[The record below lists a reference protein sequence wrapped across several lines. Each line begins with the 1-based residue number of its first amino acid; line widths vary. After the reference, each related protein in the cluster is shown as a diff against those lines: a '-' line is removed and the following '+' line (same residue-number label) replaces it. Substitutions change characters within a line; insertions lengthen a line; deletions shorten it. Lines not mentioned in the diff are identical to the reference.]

1 MLELYNSAEIYSGN
15 VFSHEFRTT
24 RKEEKTMT
32 EVKSTGFMGVL
43 WALLSGLISFTVGAL
58 VAAYL
63 YTITDNFFIIAVGSG
78 IGGLLLGLMLAMR
91 EKLPR
96 LVLICI
102 AAVPVG
108 ILATFLLAGILEL
121 FMPGGG
127 PIILM
132 DILSITFTGLV
143 FGFISG
149 FALYGIRSSA
159 LFALVTA
166 IVATPFGYL
175 VALFN
180 SGAPIKEIALD
191 LVSGLGI
198 TDVNLLAIL
207 MGLGS
212 GLGLSIGLY
221 RWGKRHP
228 RHN

>member
-1 MLELYNSAEIYSGN
+1 
-15 VFSHEFRTT
+15 
-24 RKEEKTMT
+24 MT

-58 VAAYL
+58 VAGYL
-63 YTITDNFFIIAVGSG
+63 YSITDNFFIIAVGSG
-78 IGGLLLGLMLAMR
+78 IGGLLLGLMLAMW
-91 EKLPR
+91 EKLLR

-102 AAVPVG
+102 IAVPVG
-108 ILATFLLAGILEL
+108 ILSTFLFAGILEL
-121 FMPGGG
+121 LMPGGR

-143 FGFISG
+143 FGFICG
-149 FALYGIRSSA
+149 LALYGIRSSV

-166 IVATPFGYL
+166 IVVTPSGYL

-180 SGAPIKEIALD
+180 SDAPIKEIALD

-198 TDVNLLAIL
+198 TDVNLIAIL
-207 MGLGS
+207 MGLGA

-221 RWGKRHP
+221 RKRKEPQIEH
-228 RHN
+228 RFKHS

>member
-1 MLELYNSAEIYSGN
+1 
-15 VFSHEFRTT
+15 
-24 RKEEKTMT
+24 MT
-32 EVKSTGFMGVL
+32 DQNPTNFMNVL
-43 WALLSGLISFTVGAL
+43 WSLLSGLISFTVGAF
-58 VAAYL
+58 VAGYL
-63 YTITDNFFIIAVGSG
+63 YTVTDNFFIIAVGSG
-78 IGGLLLGLMLAMR
+78 IGGLLLGLMVSMR
-91 EKLPR
+91 EKLTR
-96 LVLICI
+96 LVMICI
-102 AAVPVG
+102 IAVPVG
-108 ILATFLLAGILEL
+108 ILATFLVAGILEF

-191 LVSGLGI
+191 LVSDLGI
-198 TDVNLLAIL
+198 ADVNLLAIL

-221 RWGKRHP
+221 RWGKSHP
-228 RHN
+228 GHS

>member
-1 MLELYNSAEIYSGN
+1 M
-15 VFSHEFRTT
+15 FSHEFDSNS
-24 RKEEKTMT
+24 EEVEIMT
-32 EVKSTGFMGVL
+32 EVKSTGFMGAL
-43 WALLSGLISFTVGAL
+43 WALLSGFISFSIGAL
-58 VAAYL
+58 VAGYL
-63 YTITDNFFIIAVGSG
+63 YTLTDNFFTVAIGSG
-78 IGGLLLGLMLAMR
+78 VGGLLLGLMIAMR
-91 EKLPR
+91 EKLLR

-102 AAVPVG
+102 IAVPVG
-108 ILATFLLAGILEL
+108 MLSTFLLAGILEL
-121 FMPGGG
+121 LMPGGG

-159 LFALVTA
+159 FFALVTA

-180 SGAPIKEIALD
+180 SGAPIKAIAVD

-198 TDVNLLAIL
+198 TDVNLVVIL
-207 MGLGS
+207 IGLGS

-221 RWGKRHP
+221 RLRKDHR
-228 RHN
+228 RQS